1 MNAINHFI
9 SASEEL
15 KQISGQDYRPC
26 VVILGSFNSGKS
38 TLLNSLLE
46 EDVSPVGII
55 PTTSCLMHFTYG
67 STFKART
74 SGSGEKRVFHHKE
87 QLYSF
92 LAKVGLAGGRVDVE
106 MPSGILKKCRL
117 VDTPGIDSPGGDAGR
132 LAEQAAAEA
141 DKIIYLFHQRGIEDY
156 NRVFLYR
163 LASLWKK
170 KSLSDISF
178 WINCNLGPCDG
189 TSLETTRSALREIFL
204 SQVRLNTI
212 NTAKRE
218 NVEMLRKFLEVEL
231 ARDCLQ
237 HAAEKLKKMDRE
249 LPERLKKAAR
259 IRDDALFLCEF
270 WKVRETARKVLEAE
284 KQIYSVPSVLKE
296 IDGHFNLI
304 NSSNLGTSGAAPGGR
319 PYRPKAAGLKE
330 IKKALLELSFS
341 LLEQNELLNFVDRS
355 KLTRF
360 FRQVE
365 EERFTVAA
373 AGGFSTGKSTFFNA
387 ILKEKVLPAADG
399 PTTASVT
406 RIFFGRQKKATVY
419 TPLQVTLQL
428 FGLIDGKARLN
439 TEALA
444 ALERWLAAPQS
455 GIARLEIC
463 QEGAYRFI
471 DRHEACT
478 MAGRLRELFAAGG
491 IRGSSGTAPAA
502 YRTVSLKWLKGKRVP
517 QSITVTFQNPGAH
530 EFDLSTPEG
539 KQSFELAVAYDNA
552 FRIETVHIEYP
563 SEYLKLADFID
574 TPGLDW
580 IQKHHCEKSARY
592 IRQSDAHLVFFNGK
606 HILNQMDEKNFRN
619 LFLSGTAGHLKQAVA
634 PGGEE
639 KLYFVINFADS
650 LTPSQRE
657 AVYNFVRNNLSS
669 PRIYL
674 ISALKALSG
683 EDGGMNYFLKSL
695 EEGILRYR
703 GRAFYLAKL
712 DELYSILD
720 LAGRQ
725 VNGEITGRQ
734 PHGGEKNLR
743 KAQELLRT
751 SKRKLK
757 EMRKTIYSTG
767 G

>member
-1 MNAINHFI
+1 
-9 SASEEL
+9 
-15 KQISGQDYRPC
+15 
-26 VVILGSFNSGKS
+26 
-38 TLLNSLLE
+38 
-46 EDVSPVGII
+46 
-55 PTTSCLMHFTYG
+55 
-67 STFKART
+67 
-74 SGSGEKRVFHHKE
+74 
-87 QLYSF
+87 
-92 LAKVGLAGGRVDVE
+92 
-106 MPSGILKKCRL
+106 
-117 VDTPGIDSPGGDAGR
+117 
-132 LAEQAAAEA
+132 
-141 DKIIYLFHQRGIEDY
+141 
-156 NRVFLYR
+156 
-163 LASLWKK
+163 
-170 KSLSDISF
+170 
-178 WINCNLGPCDG
+178 
-189 TSLETTRSALREIFL
+189 
-204 SQVRLNTI
+204 
-212 NTAKRE
+212 
-218 NVEMLRKFLEVEL
+218 
-231 ARDCLQ
+231 
-237 HAAEKLKKMDRE
+237 
-249 LPERLKKAAR
+249 
-259 IRDDALFLCEF
+259 
-270 WKVRETARKVLEAE
+270 
-284 KQIYSVPSVLKE
+284 
-296 IDGHFNLI
+296 
-304 NSSNLGTSGAAPGGR
+304 
-319 PYRPKAAGLKE
+319 
-330 IKKALLELSFS
+330 
-341 LLEQNELLNFVDRS
+341 
-355 KLTRF
+355 
-360 FRQVE
+360 
-365 EERFTVAA
+365 
-373 AGGFSTGKSTFFNA
+373 
-387 ILKEKVLPAADG
+387 
-399 PTTASVT
+399 
-406 RIFFGRQKKATVY
+406 
-419 TPLQVTLQL
+419 
-428 FGLIDGKARLN
+428 
-439 TEALA
+439 
-444 ALERWLAAPQS
+444 
-455 GIARLEIC
+455 
-463 QEGAYRFI
+463 
-471 DRHEACT
+471 

-491 IRGSSGTAPAA
+491 IRGSSRTAPAA

-517 QSITVTFQNPGAH
+517 QSIRVTFQNPGAH